1 VVKAPG
7 ANNFDIDELTYTR
20 IGRRATLLKVSQTH
34 IFTGIVLRAYLHH
47 EPRSQSIRSRAKLQ
61 RTFLNNLTINTR
73 TRKASRSPTKPSKTH
88 RISRMTS
95 TIGIPIKLLNEAAV
109 CLSPPRAHLAS
120 LTTIRA
126 T

>member
-7 ANNFDIDELTYTR
+7 ANNFNIDELTYTR
-20 IGRRATLLKVSQTH
+20 IGRRATLLKVSQTPV
-34 IFTGIVLRAYLHH
+34 FTGIVPRAYLHH

-73 TRKASRSPTKPSKTH
+73 TRKASRSPAKPSETH

-109 CLSPPRAHLAS
+109 CLSSRAHLAS